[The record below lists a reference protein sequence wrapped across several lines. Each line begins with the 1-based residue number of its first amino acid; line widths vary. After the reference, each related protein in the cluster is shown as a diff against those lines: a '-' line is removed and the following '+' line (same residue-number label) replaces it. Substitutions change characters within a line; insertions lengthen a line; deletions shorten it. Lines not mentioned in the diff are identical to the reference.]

1 MTEGRLPFRG
11 NEVWFRVVGD
21 DHAKPPILLIH
32 GGPGS
37 TSDILEPLADLA
49 ASGRQVVFYDQLGAG
64 RSDRTHDPALW
75 TIDTFVDEV
84 QAVRDHLGLDEV
96 HLFGHSWGGMLAL
109 EYALRQPAGLRSL
122 VLASALVSASLFA
135 AEADR
140 LVSDLPASWQR
151 ALARTAHQAPKTV
164 EPRPAEP
171 PIPRDVVDKKARQL
185 ARAMPI
191 VGAAPVASV
200 AAALGFLPPLRGPAA
215 ELVSMQFVRRHVFRG
230 GPMPI
235 EVARMIVASNN
246 DIYRHLWGRSEFS
259 VTGTLRDWD
268 IRARLPEIA
277 VPALVTGGRYDE
289 VTPVQAEELA
299 AGLKYSERATF
310 EDSSH
315 CAMLE
320 ERDLFLAVVADFL
333 GRHDRD

>member
-151 ALARTAHQAPKTV
+151 ALARTAHQAPRDRRAP
-164 EPRPAEP
+164 PRRAADPAGRGRQEGP
-171 PIPRDVVDKKARQL
+171 TTGARHAHRRGSSGRIGRCRSRL
-185 ARAMPI
+185 P
-191 VGAAPVASV
+191 
-200 AAALGFLPPLRGPAA
+200 PPLRGPAA

-277 VPALVTGGRYDE
+277 VPALVTSGRYDE

>member
-64 RSDRTHDPALW
+64 RSDRTHNPALW

-84 QAVRDHLGLDEV
+84 QAVRDHLGLDEL

-140 LVSDLPASWQR
+140 LLSDLPASWQR

-171 PIPRDVVDKKARQL
+171 PIPRGRGRQEGPDNW
-185 ARAMPI
+185 RAPCPSSGQLRSHRSLPLSASSPRSAGRPPSLYPCSSS
-191 VGAAPVASV
+191 GATSS
-200 AAALGFLPPLRGPAA
+200 G
-215 ELVSMQFVRRHVFRG
+215 EVRC
-230 GPMPI
+230 
-235 EVARMIVASNN
+235 
-246 DIYRHLWGRSEFS
+246 RS
-259 VTGTLRDWD
+259 
-268 IRARLPEIA
+268 RLP
-277 VPALVTGGRYDE
+277 G
-289 VTPVQAEELA
+289 
-299 AGLKYSERATF
+299 
-310 EDSSH
+310 
-315 CAMLE
+315 
-320 ERDLFLAVVADFL
+320 
-333 GRHDRD
+333 